1 MFPDDCAFHVS
12 QSAVTGISRERELSG
27 IIVAEKRPLDAV
39 CVLDLPDAY
48 YSNGLYTDR
57 ISVPSSAG
65 VTWVT
70 MLTCST
76 SASPE

>member
-1 MFPDDCAFHVS
+1 MDM
-12 QSAVTGISRERELSG
+12 QRKKTSASERDYRCRKAHFRCS
-27 IIVAEKRPLDAV
+27 VR
-39 CVLDLPDAY
+39 VLDLPDAY

-65 VTWVT
+65 VTCVT

>member
-1 MFPDDCAFHVS
+1 MYC
-12 QSAVTGISRERELSG
+12 TGYPLFMVGIWSRGERALSTG
-27 IIVAEKRPLDAV
+27 IIVAEKRTIDAV

-65 VTWVT
+65 VTCVT